1 MADFKENVI
10 LGDQS
15 IASLS
20 TDFFFKVGLMH
31 LIYDIIL
38 LHSKSQIQ

>member
-20 TDFFFKVGLMH
+20 TDFFLRSVNAFDLWHYTVA
-31 LIYDIIL
+31 
-38 LHSKSQIQ
+38 Q

>member
-1 MADFKENVI
+1 MDWLIASKSLMADFKENVI

-20 TDFFFKVGLMH
+20 TDFFFLRLVNAFDL
-31 LIYDIIL
+31 
-38 LHSKSQIQ
+38 